1 MKKIYSYTLATL
13 AVVGF
18 MMIAPSARAASFN
31 DNSIA
36 GAGSDCPVVMMATP
50 STSHSGHTCYPT
62 SVSSAGDTTVNV
74 IIDYH
79 NTGTDAANN
88 VVIRLSPQTATRT
101 SSQTFSGS
109 ISASNAATASASGNV
124 SFSVPSNLTY
134 QSVVWYPEQGGSTG
148 NISSSLPNGQT
159 GAELFGN
166 GLNLGDVLGYT
177 TNCPIVG
184 TVRNAWCHEG
194 RLFVNFTVS
203 QATNPSCTVN
213 LTASPANVQSGS
225 STQLNW
231 TSGIGCTNVTV
242 TGTNG
247 FNSSALNGNQSSG
260 ALTQDTTFTING
272 SNGYTSAAPRSQ
284 VVTVT
289 PVTTACTVNMTA
301 DQYTVSSGGATML
314 RWTSSG
320 CNGVTVAG
328 PQGTIGW
335 GQSGSIST
343 GALTNVS
350 SNFVVQG
357 YRADGTPV
365 QMTVAITVPTTLT
378 CQITNFSG
386 PGTVSSG
393 ATATLY
399 WTTQGCTSVAIS
411 GPNVYYTTSIP
422 SQVASYSTV
431 TGAIF
436 GLNQYTITASNGSMT
451 APTQQITVTTISNN
465 NCTGTITPA
474 QTQVSNGA
482 TTTITWWTSG
492 CNSVSV
498 SGPNGIISSSQSG
511 TITTAP
517 LWGSNSSATYTLTG
531 YGTYGSNNL
540 NQTTTIYS
548 YNNLTNTPP
557 SVTTNSATST
567 TNTTATL
574 NGYISNNNSN
584 CYYSTY
590 SCTNGTYYFIYGTNQ
605 YSLYSQTPTQSM
617 MTTSGAVSA
626 YLTNLLPNTTYYFQL
641 VGTNSAGTNYGSTL
655 SFVTNGGGSTA
666 FAAITSLATNVASY
680 SVRLNGLV
688 IAGQQYSTGTVYF
701 EYGTSQSLG
710 RQTSSQ
716 TLSSVT
722 ATNYFDTI
730 TTSPNTTY
738 YYRIVALSGGMQYS
752 GSIISFTTP
761 DLTNSNPVVIT
772 KYVSGTGGGSSYV
785 SLSITDQF
793 QTVAPGDAITYTVN
807 YQNISKSTLS
817 NAVLNVILPAGV
829 TFKQASQGMLT
840 TNNTVAAALGT
851 LAPDAQGTITIMAV
865 ADMNVVNGNNLV
877 TTATLA
883 FTAPSKAQ
891 DSAIAYVLNSVG
903 TPVMNGVGLAGLA
916 FFGAGFFPTTFLG
929 WVLLLGLILLLILIA
944 RYYYHRANAQRM
956 ATQPVVHQYYGAP
969 QAPAQQQAP
978 QNGSYQGDH
987 LPH

>member
-18 MMIAPSARAASFN
+18 MMIVPNARAASFN
-31 DNSIA
+31 DNSIG
-36 GAGSDCPVVMMATP
+36 GAGSDCPVVMVATP

-62 SVSSAGDTTVNV
+62 SVSSAGDTSVNV

-79 NTGTDAANN
+79 NTGTDTANN
-88 VVIRLSPQTATRT
+88 VVIRLSPQTATHT
-101 SSQTFSGS
+101 SNQTFSGS
-109 ISASNAATASASGNV
+109 ISASNAATASSTGNV
-124 SFSVPSNLTY
+124 SFSVPSNLTF
-134 QSVVWYPEQGGSTG
+134 QSVVWYKDQGGSTG
-148 NISSSLPNGQT
+148 MMTTPLPNGQT

-166 GLNLGDVLGYT
+166 GLNLGSVSGYMD
-177 TNCPIVG
+177 CPVTG

-203 QATNPSCTVN
+203 QTTNPSCSLS
-213 LTASPANVQSGS
+213 LTASPTNVQSGNA
-225 STQLNW
+225 TQLNW
-231 TSGIGCTNVTV
+231 TSGVGCTYVTV

-247 FNSSALNGNQSSG
+247 FSSTALNGNQSSG
-260 ALTQDTTFTING
+260 PLTQNTTFTING
-272 SNGYTSAAPRSQ
+272 GNGDTSAVPQ
-284 VVTVT
+284 TQFVTVT
-289 PVTTACTVNMTA
+289 NNATCTVNMTA
-301 DQYTVSSGGATML
+301 DQYTVTSGGSTML

-343 GALTNVS
+343 GALTNTS
-350 SNFVVQG
+350 NNFVVQG

-365 QMTVAITVPTTLT
+365 QMTVSITIPTVAS

-399 WTTQGCTSVAIS
+399 WTTQGCTSVSIS

-422 SQVASYSTV
+422 SQVSSYSTV
-431 TGAIF
+431 TGAIY
-436 GLNQYTITASNGSMT
+436 GLNQYTMTASNGSMT
-451 APTQQITVTTISNN
+451 APTQQITVTTASNN
-465 NCTGTITPA
+465 YCTGTITPT
-474 QTQVSNGA
+474 QPQVSNGA

-492 CNSVSV
+492 CSSVSV
-498 SGPNGIISSSQSG
+498 SGPNGFISSQLSG

-531 YGTYGSNNL
+531 YGSYGSNNL

-548 YNNLTNTPP
+548 YNNLTNTSP

-567 TNTTATL
+567 TNTSATL
-574 NGYISNNNSN
+574 NGYISNNSSN

-590 SCTNGTYYFIYGTNQ
+590 SCTNGTYYFLYGTNQ
-605 YSLYSQTPTQSM
+605 YNLYSQTPTQSM

-641 VGTNSAGTNYGSTL
+641 VGTNSYGTNYGSTL
-655 SFVTNGGGSTA
+655 SFVTNGGGSTS

-688 IAGQQYSTGTVYF
+688 IAGQQYATGTVHF
-701 EYGTSQSLG
+701 EYGTSQALG
-710 RQTSSQ
+710 SQTSGQ

-761 DLTNSNPVVIT
+761 DLNDTTPVVVT

-793 QTVAPGDAITYTVN
+793 QTVAPGDAITYTVM

-817 NAVLNVILPAGV
+817 NAVLNVILPTGV

-851 LAPDAQGTITIMAV
+851 LAPNAQGTITIMAV
-865 ADMNVVNGNNLV
+865 ADANVTNGNNLV

-891 DSAIAYVLNSVG
+891 DSAIAYVLNNVG

-969 QAPAQQQAP
+969 QAPSQQQAP
-978 QNGSYQGDH
+978 QNGGYQGDH